1 MLAAAVATGV
11 AATGVSYFS
20 EAVPPAAQS
29 TSMAPMVVSTPSPR
43 AFATP
48 NRLLEAA
55 TGHPALSTG
64 AAAQANSAAVARP
77 AGPSAVPEAQSRP
90 AVPQRVARVRV
101 SGNDDPSRIF
111 RHPTSAV
118 VGDRPAT
125 FVTAAG
131 PAVNPIGIL
140 GAAFAVFVS
149 NGDEPGENGGLL
161 IGNGADGGPGQDGGN
176 GGLLFGNGG
185 RAVMELPPSTAAV
198 PAMAAT
204 PGWSAAMAATA
215 ATSPPRTTLSP
226 SAVTEAMAE
235 TAAG

>member
-20 EAVPPAAQS
+20 EAVSPAAQA
-29 TSMAPMVVSTPSPR
+29 TSMAPVVASTPSPR

-90 AVPQRVARVRV
+90 AVPQRVAPVRV

-161 IGNGADGGPGQDGGN
+161 IGNGADGGPGQDGGR
-176 GGLLFGNGG
+176 GG
-185 RAVMELPPSTAAV
+185 R
-198 PAMAAT
+198 
-204 PGWSAAMAATA
+204 
-215 ATSPPRTTLSP
+215 
-226 SAVTEAMAE
+226 
-235 TAAG
+235 